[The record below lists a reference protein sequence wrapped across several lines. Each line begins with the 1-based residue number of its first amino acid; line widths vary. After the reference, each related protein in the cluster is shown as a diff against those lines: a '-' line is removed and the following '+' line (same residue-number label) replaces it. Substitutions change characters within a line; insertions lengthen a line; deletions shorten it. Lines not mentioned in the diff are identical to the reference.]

1 VVAVCS
7 MREGQWEI
15 VPVLK
20 VHQKWNMY
28 ILHIMHTPI
37 VLIQV
42 GFINVLITF
51 KESQSPNRY
60 AHYIFS
66 TKAYV
71 SESVSNFF
79 TLNRIV

>member
-20 VHQKWNMY
+20 VHQKWNMH
-28 ILHIMHTPI
+28 ILHIMHAPI

-51 KESQSPNRY
+51 KEFQSPNRY
-60 AHYIFS
+60 AYYIFS
-66 TKAYV
+66 TNAYV
-71 SESVSNFF
+71 SESVAKF
-79 TLNRIV
+79 LR